1 MVSGSGVA
9 QRGLGGSAGYGE
21 ITLPRSDDGSLRLDG
36 AAVFGQG
43 LHFFGQSYTAQDI
56 FVNTNGTLSFGAALA
71 AYPGAGLA
79 TALPDMIAPF
89 WADVDTRLR
98 GEGVES
104 GEIHVDIDP
113 VADCISV
120 TWDNVGVYR
129 RNTDLVNR
137 FQVQLQDRGGGDFD
151 IVLRY
156 EAIGWTSGSSIADTG
171 AQALLASQRLLAP
184 VWLRP
189 GVLPADLATLDT
201 ALGNTGIAGLWLY
214 QVRGGTVAGVSPAR
228 GVVLMGTPASDT
240 LQGGSSSD
248 ILTGLTGADVL
259 RGDAGADTLQ
269 GGDGPD
275 TLNGG
280 EGDDVLFGGATVAD
294 LRDVIYGGA
303 GHDRVDAG
311 YGNDLAFAGTGND
324 IVEGGFGA
332 DELNGQQGND
342 TLSGGALSD
351 LIYGGDGFD
360 FLNGGFGH
368 DRLNGGLGGDR
379 FYHLGV
385 RNHGSDW
392 VQDYSAAQGDV
403 LVFGGA
409 ATAVR
414 GDFQINY
421 AQTPGAG
428 AAAVAEAFV
437 IYRPSGQILW
447 ALVDGAAQ
455 AHITLLIGGQS
466 FDLMA

>member
-21 ITLPRSDDGSLRLDG
+21 ITLPRSDDGSLRLDVS
-36 AAVFGQG
+36 AVFGQG
-43 LHFFGQSYTAQDI
+43 LNFFGQSYTARDI

-71 AYPGAGLA
+71 AYPGAALA

-113 VADCISV
+113 VADCVSV

-129 RNTDLVNR
+129 RNTDVMNR
-137 FQVQLQDRGGGDFD
+137 FQLQLQDRGGGDFD

-156 EAIGWTSGSSIADTG
+156 EAIGWTSGSSTADTG
-171 AQALLASQRLLAP
+171 AQALLASQRLLEP

-214 QVRGGTVAGVSPAR
+214 QIRGGTVAGVSPAR
-228 GVVLMGTPASDT
+228 GVVLMGTLASDV
-240 LQGGSSSD
+240 LQGGVSSD
-248 ILTGLTGADVL
+248 ILHGLAGTDVL
-259 RGDAGADTLQ
+259 RGDAGADTLL
-269 GGDGPD
+269 GGDGSD

-280 EGDDVLFGGATVAD
+280 DGDDVLFGGATATD
-294 LRDVIYGGA
+294 LRDVMYGGA

-311 YGNDLAFAGTGND
+311 YGNDLVFAGTGND
-324 IVEGGFGA
+324 LVEGGFGA
-332 DELNGQQGND
+332 DEINGQQGDD

-360 FLNGGFGH
+360 FINGGFGH
-368 DRLNGGLGGDR
+368 DRLNGGAGADR

-385 RNHGSDW
+385 VGHGSDW
-392 VQDYSAAQGDV
+392 VQDFSAAQGDV
-403 LVFGGA
+403 LAFGGA

-414 GDFQINY
+414 GNFQINY

-437 IYRPSGQILW
+437 IYRTSGQILW

-455 AHITLLIGGQS
+455 AHITVLIGGQN
-466 FDLMA
+466 FDLLA

>member
-9 QRGLGGSAGYGE
+9 QRGLGGAAGYGE

-36 AAVFGQG
+36 SAVFGQG
-43 LHFFGQSYTAQDI
+43 LHFFGQSHTARDI

-79 TALPDMIAPF
+79 AALPDMIAPF

-113 VADCISV
+113 VADCITV

-156 EAIGWTSGSSIADTG
+156 EAIGWTSGASSADTG
-171 AQALLASQRLLAP
+171 AQALLASQRVLEP

-189 GVLPADLATLDT
+189 GATPADMASLDT

-214 QVRGGTVAGVSPAR
+214 QMRGGTLAGVTPAR
-228 GVVLMGTPASDT
+228 GVVLTGTPASDL
-240 LQGGSSSD
+240 LQGGASSD
-248 ILTGLTGADVL
+248 FLHGLAGTDVL

-269 GGDGPD
+269 GGDGSD

-280 EGDDVLFGGATVAD
+280 DGDDVLLGGGTAAD

-311 YGNDLAFAGTGND
+311 YGNDLVFAGTGND
-324 IVEGGFGA
+324 LVDGGFGV
-332 DELNGQQGND
+332 DEMNGQQGDD
-342 TLSGGALSD
+342 TLGGGALSD
-351 LIYGGDGFD
+351 LIFGGDGFD
-360 FLNGGFGH
+360 FINGGFGH
-368 DRLNGGLGGDR
+368 DRLNGGAGADR
-379 FYHLGV
+379 FYHLGI
-385 RNHGSDW
+385 RDHGSDW
-392 VQDYSAAQGDV
+392 VQDYSGAQGDV
-403 LVFGGA
+403 LAFGGA
-409 ATAVR
+409 ATATR
-414 GDFQINY
+414 NDFQINR
-421 AQTPGAG
+421 ASTPGAG
-428 AAAVAEAFV
+428 TAALAEAFV

-455 AHITLLIGGQS
+455 THITLLIGGQS
-466 FDLMA
+466 FDLLV